1 MWFEKDRFDVSE
13 YDAFQLRVRS
23 DGRRFIAN
31 VGAPDFVRKDDVWQ
45 CFFFPRGGPEWEDIT
60 LNFHDFFVTHRG
72 YMQDAP
78 FSFPRKNL
86 HTFGIL
92 LADRVDGEFRLE
104 IKHIKAV
111 RRILIKS
118 EFSS

>member
-1 MWFEKDRFDVSE
+1 MKRPVM
-13 YDAFQLRVRS
+13 
-23 DGRRFIAN
+23 
-31 VGAPDFVRKDDVWQ
+31 FVVVWCLLYLQ
-45 CFFFPRGGPEWEDIT
+45 

-72 YMQDAP
+72 YMQDHP

-92 LADRVDGEFRLE
+92 LADRVEGEFRLE

-111 RRILIKS
+111 RRLLIKS
-118 EFSS
+118 EFSE